1 MHSIRLPASTWRPGL
16 FLVALAVALVSLTG
30 CDSGAPE
37 PAATPAPESAET
49 PYSSKAKSAA
59 SADATVPGQYLVVFN
74 RSVGNVPEQAQGLTN
89 RFNGE
94 LRYTY
99 QHAVKGFAAT
109 LPEAAVSALQ
119 QNPNVQY
126 VEADKRVYAIET
138 QSNATWGLD
147 RSDDRDLVL
156 DDTYEYNATG
166 AGVNAYILDTGIRT
180 SHNDFGGRASVGFDA
195 FDDGQNGQDCD
206 GHGTH
211 VAGTVGGS
219 AWGIAKD
226 VSLVAVRVL
235 DCQGSGTI
243 SGVVA
248 GVDWVTANANKPAV
262 ANMSLGGGSST
273 TLDDA
278 VRNSIESGVQYA
290 IAAGNGD
297 FLGRAQDACDGSPS
311 GVEEAMT
318 ISATDDTDT
327 KASFANFG
335 SCVDFFAPGV
345 SITSAWIGSDDDTN
359 TISGTSMAA
368 PHAAGAAALYLESNS
383 TADAQTVRDAL
394 YSATTKDIV
403 SSSNTANNHLL
414 YTLDFSGDG
423 GGGTTNE
430 PPTASFT
437 YTCTDLS
444 CDFDGS
450 GSSDSD
456 GSISSYDWDFGDGTT
471 ATGQTV
477 SHTYGADG
485 TYTVTLTVTDDA
497 GDTGSDAQDVSVSE
511 ATTNEAPTADFTV
524 STTDLTAD
532 FTDQSSDPDGTV
544 ESWSWDFGDGAT
556 STAQNPS
563 HTYDADGTYTVTL
576 TVTDDAGAT
585 DTASQD
591 VTVSS
596 PDDGGSND
604 PAFDSYSVSTR
615 TTGPWQR
622 ASTTWSV
629 SDADGDLSS
638 VTSELLDSSGTVLDG
653 ASTSVSGSSASGE
666 HSLRTRSGTPATVRI
681 TVTDAAGNTVSVEQA
696 Y

>member
-1 MHSIRLPASTWRPGL
+1 MMIRRLITRTSPLILLAL
-16 FLVALAVALVSLTG
+16 LLVVSG
-30 CDSGAPE
+30 CDQSLPTSDIDAE
-37 PAATPAPESAET
+37 EAVTP
-49 PYSSKAKSAA
+49 SSSAA
-59 SADATVPGQYLVVFN
+59 NAPAKALKGQYVVVFKQQ
-74 RSVGNVPEQAQGLTN
+74 VGNVPEQAQALAN
-89 RFNGE
+89 RYGGD
-94 LRYTY
+94 LGYTY
-99 QHAVKGFAAT
+99 EHAIKGFSVAN
-109 LPEAAVSALQ
+109 LPEQAVRALEK
-119 QNPNVQY
+119 NPNVAY
-126 VEADKRVYAIET
+126 VEADQEVYAIET

-156 DDTYEYNATG
+156 DGTYEYNATG

-180 SHNDFGGRASVGFDA
+180 SHNDFEGRASVGYDA
-195 FDDGQNGQDCD
+195 IGDGQNGQDCD

-211 VAGTVGGS
+211 VAGTVGG
-219 AWGIAKD
+219 ATWGIAKD

-248 GVDWVTANANKPAV
+248 GVDWVTANADKPAV
-262 ANMSLGGGSST
+262 ANMSLGGGTSS

-278 VRNSIESGVQYA
+278 VRNSIASGVQYA

-297 FLGRAQDACDGSPS
+297 FLGRAQDACDTSPAR
-311 GVEEAMT
+311 VEEAMT

-327 KASFANFG
+327 KASFANYG

-345 SITSAWIGSDDDTN
+345 DITSAWIGSDDDTN

-368 PHAAGAAALYLESNS
+368 PHAAGAAALYLEGNS
-383 TADAQTVRDAL
+383 SADAQTVRDAL
-394 YSATTKDIV
+394 YNATTKDIV

-497 GDTGSDAQDVSVSE
+497 GATDSSSQDVSVSE
-511 ATTNEAPTADFTV
+511 STTNEPPTADFTA
-524 STTDLTAD
+524 STTDLTVD
-532 FTDQSSDPDGTV
+532 VDGSSSSDSDG
-544 ESWSWDFGDGAT
+544 SISSYDWDFGDGTTAT
-556 STAQNPS
+556 GETAS
-563 HTYDADGTYTVTL
+563 HTYGADGTYTITL
-576 TVTDDAGAT
+576 TVTDDGGAT
-585 DTASQD
+585 DSATQE
-591 VTVSS
+591 VTVSGS
-596 PDDGGSND
+596 DSGGSTD
-604 PAFDSYSVSTR
+604 PAIDSYSVSTR

-622 ASTTWSV
+622 ASTSWSV
-629 SDADGDLSS
+629 SDADGDLAS
-638 VTSELLDSSGTVLDG
+638 VTSELLDSSGNSLDS
-653 ASTSVSGSSASGE
+653 ASSSVSGSSASGD

>member
-1 MHSIRLPASTWRPGL
+1 MIFTKTFAR
-16 FLVALAVALVSLTG
+16 VSLTLVAAIALVLAG
-30 CDSGAPE
+30 CSDSMLTPTPEAKAPAPTAQSAQGSKGQGAPISGA
-37 PAATPAPESAET
+37 
-49 PYSSKAKSAA
+49 Y
-59 SADATVPGQYLVVFN
+59 VVVFN
-74 RSVGNVPEQAQGLTN
+74 DNVGNAPAQAQALANQHGGDLG
-89 RFNGE
+89 F
-94 LRYTY
+94 TY
-99 QHAVKGFAAT
+99 QHAIKGFSIDNLPAPAAQ
-109 LPEAAVSALQ
+109 ALEN
-119 QNPNVQY
+119 NPNVAY
-126 VEADKRVYAIET
+126 VEADQAVYAIGGT

-156 DDTYEYNATG
+156 DGTYEYNATG

-180 SHNDFGGRASVGFDA
+180 SHNDFGGRASVGYDA
-195 FDDGQNGQDCD
+195 IGDGQNGQDCD

-211 VAGTVGGS
+211 VAGTVGGTE
-219 AWGIAKD
+219 WGVAKD

-248 GVDWVTANANKPAV
+248 GVDWVTANAEKPAV
-262 ANMSLGGGSST
+262 ANMSLGGGTSS

-278 VRNSIESGVQYA
+278 VRNSIASGVQYA

-297 FLGRAQDACDGSPS
+297 FLGREQDACDTSPAR
-311 GVEEAMT
+311 VTEAMT
-318 ISATDDTDT
+318 VSATDNTDT
-327 KASFANFG
+327 KPSWANYG
-335 SCVDFFAPGV
+335 SCVDWFSPGV

-368 PHAAGAAALYLESNS
+368 PHTAGTAALYLEANPG
-383 TADAQTVRDAL
+383 ADAQTVRDAI
-394 YSATTKDIV
+394 YAETTKDIV
-403 SSSNTANNHLL
+403 ADANTADNHLTYAL
-414 YTLDFSGDG
+414 NFGGGDD

-437 YTCTDLS
+437 YTCTDLT

-471 ATGQTV
+471 ATGQTA

-497 GDTGSDAQDVSVSE
+497 GATGSDAQDVSVSE
-511 ATTNEAPTADFTV
+511 STTNEAPTADFTV

-563 HTYDADGTYTVTL
+563 HTYDADGTYTATL
-576 TVTDDAGAT
+576 TVTDDAGRRI
-585 DTASQD
+585 
-591 VTVSS
+591 
-596 PDDGGSND
+596 P
-604 PAFDSYSVSTR
+604 PRR
-615 TTGPWQR
+615 T
-622 ASTTWSV
+622 
-629 SDADGDLSS
+629 
-638 VTSELLDSSGTVLDG
+638 
-653 ASTSVSGSSASGE
+653 
-666 HSLRTRSGTPATVRI
+666 
-681 TVTDAAGNTVSVEQA
+681 
-696 Y
+696 